1 MLRALAVELRAELA
15 RPNRMLQ
22 SLLSALVEM
31 LVSAVGGA
39 MVKFIGLENAVEITT
54 AIIGLGCIVIGFT
67 AFWMGH

>member
-1 MLRALAVELRAELA
+1 
-15 RPNRMLQ
+15 MLQ